1 MDGVVA
7 VRGRH
12 GAHTLVRGGV
22 AVDASD
28 AGGASCENRGMP
40 GHSDLPQNGLDHVV
54 VVGGTPGEWLEMSAA
69 DWNVRLG
76 ALAKGA
82 AVEGA
87 HWVTLLPHHGP
98 EFTSKEQLE
107 YRALMTGLPFVSTV
121 DAMHGERFIW
131 QRSNDPKVIIDMVA
145 DGHIRFAATVE
156 AMRQKGVQPED
167 LDESVLSDAILFP
180 AVQEPDLVVV
190 LGPANLIPDSMV
202 WELAYSELVFID
214 LGWWEFDASH
224 LELAIDDFNRRHRR
238 FGGLDS

>member
-1 MDGVVA
+1 
-7 VRGRH
+7 
-12 GAHTLVRGGV
+12 
-22 AVDASD
+22 
-28 AGGASCENRGMP
+28 MP
-40 GHSDLPQNGLDHVV
+40 GQADVSQNGLDHVV

-69 DWNVRLG
+69 DWTVRLG

-98 EFTSKEQLE
+98 EFTTQERNDYQS
-107 YRALMTGLPFVSTV
+107 LMTTLPFVSTV
-121 DAMHGERFIW
+121 EAMHGERLIC
-131 QRSNDPKVIIDMVA
+131 QRPNSPKVIIDTVA
-145 DGHIRFAATVE
+145 DGHVRFAATVE
-156 AMRQKGVQPED
+156 ALRQRGVQPED
-167 LDESVLSDAILFP
+167 VDESALSDAILFP

-190 LGPANLIPDSMV
+190 LGPANLIPNSMV

>member
-1 MDGVVA
+1 MRRA
-7 VRGRH
+7 
-12 GAHTLVRGGV
+12 
-22 AVDASD
+22 DASKR
-28 AGGASCENRGMP
+28 GGASCENGGMP
-40 GHSDLPQNGLDHVV
+40 GHVDPQQNGLDHVV
-54 VVGGTPGEWLEMSAA
+54 VVGGTPAEWLKMSVAE
-69 DWNVRLG
+69 WTSRLS

-98 EFTSKEQLE
+98 EFTVEEQDA
-107 YRALMTGLPFVSTV
+107 YHSMMTVLPFVTTV
-121 DAMHGERFIW
+121 NAMHGVRYVW
-131 QRSNDPKVIIDMVA
+131 QRPNAPKVIIDTVA
-145 DGHIRFAATVE
+145 DGHVRFAATIE
-156 AMRQKGVQPED
+156 ALRLQGVQPEEV
-167 LDESVLSDAILFP
+167 DESVLSDAILFP

-214 LGWWEFDASH
+214 LGWWDFVASH